1 MTLMDESAWRG
12 VICSGAR
19 FGGAANLEPFTDTRR
34 VTVRALSLLD
44 R

>member
-12 VICSGAR
+12 MIYAGAR
-19 FGGAANLEPFTDTRR
+19 FGGAANLEEFTDTRGGI
-34 VTVRALSLLD
+34 VRALSLLD